1 MKMIEEVKTFVERK
15 LLDAKNSNDLEY
27 IRTLFFSAFGAV
39 SFVVE
44 FENSDNLAIW
54 WDEEM
59 REKFIELM
67 N

>member
-1 MKMIEEVKTFVERK
+1 MIEEVKTFVERK

-27 IRTLFFSAFGAV
+27 TRTLFFSAYGAISCV
-39 SFVVE
+39 LE
-44 FENSDNLAIW
+44 IENSDDLTIW

-59 REKFIELM
+59 REKFIGLM

>member
-1 MKMIEEVKTFVERK
+1 MIEEVKTFAKRK
-15 LLDAKNSNDLEY
+15 LLDAKNRNDLEY
-27 IRTLFFSAFGAV
+27 IRTLFFFAFGAV

-44 FENSDNLAIW
+44 IENSDDLAIW
-54 WDEEM
+54 WDAEM

>member
-1 MKMIEEVKTFVERK
+1 MIEEVKTFVERK
-15 LLDAKNSNDLEY
+15 LLDAKNSNDLQY
-27 IRTLFFSAFGAV
+27 IRTLFFSAYGAV

-44 FENSDNLAIW
+44 IENSDDLAIW
-54 WDEEM
+54 WDEGM

>member
-1 MKMIEEVKTFVERK
+1 MIEKVKTFVERK
-15 LLDAKNSNDLEY
+15 LLDAKISNASGY
-27 IRTLFFSAFGAV
+27 IRTLFFSAYGAV

-44 FENSDNLAIW
+44 IENSDDLAIW

>member
-1 MKMIEEVKTFVERK
+1 MIEEVKTFVERK

-27 IRTLFFSAFGAV
+27 IHTLFFSAFGAV

-44 FENSDNLAIW
+44 IENSDDLAIW

>member
-1 MKMIEEVKTFVERK
+1 MIEEVKTFVERK
-15 LLDAKNSNDLEY
+15 LLDAKNSNNLEY
-27 IRTLFFSAFGAV
+27 IHTLFFSAFGAV

-44 FENSDNLAIW
+44 IENSDDLAIW
-54 WDEEM
+54 WNEEM

>member
-1 MKMIEEVKTFVERK
+1 MIEEVKTFIERK
-15 LLDAKNSNDLEY
+15 LLDAKNSNDSEY
-27 IRTLFFSAFGAV
+27 IRTLFFSAYGAV

-44 FENSDNLAIW
+44 IENSDDLAIW

>member
-1 MKMIEEVKTFVERK
+1 MIEEVKTFVERK

-27 IRTLFFSAFGAV
+27 IRTLFFSAYGV
-39 SFVVE
+39 ISFVAE
-44 FENSDNLAIW
+44 IENSDDLAIW

-59 REKFIELM
+59 REKFIGLM